1 MKNSNLFLMMAA
13 LFALISCGTANRSA
27 YSSGSQ
33 FRNSVY
39 YTPSGRSSQ
48 EFVQQQ
54 QQLAQLQENTAES
67 LSSAASGYEYDT
79 APQTKGEVSY
89 SFIDNGESYEARLRK
104 FDSPTYTINIDIVDP
119 YPWWNIHYGWY
130 PNRYW
135 RHHYAWYSP
144 SWYWNS
150 PTWYWHSPSWYW
162 GWYDPWYVGPYWG
175 WYDPF
180 YDPWWGPGHRPGFHP
195 GHHPG
200 YHPGHGPGAAPG
212 HRPGRDVYY
221 GKRNSSPTYNNM
233 DRGTVS
239 NGSRNPVARPSTGS
253 ATRRQP
259 AAVQI
264 NGGTRNPAAPA
275 NGTVAGSGNSRP
287 QSTGVQQQK
296 PQQQSG
302 NGQYRRVAPTQQSKS
317 QSNVSTGTQ
326 TERKGNSS
334 SYSRS
339 SSQNRNSSTY
349 TRSSSQT
356 RSSSYSS
363 GSSYSGG
370 SRNTGATRSSG
381 SSGGSS
387 YRRR

>member
-39 YTPSGRSSQ
+39 YTPDSRSSR

-54 QQLAQLQENTAES
+54 LQLEQLQEKTAES
-67 LSSAASGYEYDT
+67 LGAPEQEYAYDA
-79 APQTKGEVSY
+79 APQTKGEASY
-89 SFIDNGESYEARLRK
+89 TFIDNGESYEARLRK

-130 PNRYW
+130 SGRYW
-135 RHHYAWYSP
+135 GHHYAWHYP
-144 SWYWNS
+144 GRYWNS
-150 PTWYWHSPSWYW
+150 PTWYWHSPGWYW

-180 YDPWWGPGHRPGFHP
+180 YAPWWGPAYRPGFHP

-212 HRPGRDVYY
+212 GHRPGRDVYY
-221 GKRNSSPTYNNM
+221 GKRNSSPTYNNI
-233 DRGTVS
+233 DRGQVS
-239 NGSRNPVARPSTGS
+239 GSSRNPVARPSTGS

-275 NGTVAGSGNSRP
+275 SGTVAGNGGNRP
-287 QSTGVQQQK
+287 QTGGVQQQHRT
-296 PQQQSG
+296 QQQSG
-302 NGQYRRVAPTQQSKS
+302 NGQYRRVAPAQQDKGHTG
-317 QSNVSTGTQ
+317 VSTGTRS
-326 TERKGNSS
+326 ENKGNNS

-339 SSQNRNSSTY
+339 GSHNSN
-349 TRSSSQT
+349 RSSYSSSHQT

-363 GSSYSGG
+363 GGSYGG
-370 SRNTGATRSSG
+370 SRSSGATRSSG
-381 SSGGSS
+381 SSGGGS